1 MVTRGTPHN
10 RAKLLRALLPLT
22 PPPPPPFPPL
32 SLTAH
37 RYPQALVALIMVRAL
52 KRDFSRYNRVATD
65 EEKAE
70 DREETG
76 WKMVHADVFRPPKNP
91 MLFSVVVGVG
101 SQVMGMAVVTIL
113 FAAAG
118 FLSPANR
125 GSLMTSMLLVFLFM
139 GAGAGYV
146 AARTHKVRNAC
157 MVLGCPPLPGLV

>member
-1 MVTRGTPHN
+1 VV
-10 RAKLLRALLPLT
+10 LP
-22 PPPPPPFPPL
+22 F
-32 SLTAH
+32 SFGVAWVCCAAE
-37 RYPQALVALIMVRAL
+37 QGLVAMILVRAL
-52 KRDFSRYNRVATD
+52 YRDFSRYNRVATD

-70 DREETG
+70 DKEETG
-76 WKMVHADVFRPPKNP
+76 WKLVHADVYRPPKNP

-101 SQVMGMAVVTIL
+101 SQVTGMALVTIL

-146 AARTHKVRNAC
+146 AARTHKVNPHAC
-157 MVLGCPPLPGLV
+157 AWVCAAPCCAVLCLCCALRGRCTGV